1 MNLFEEKN
9 NLDTVEVDI
18 PKIDSK
24 IRLTNRIEEDEENE
38 INEEID
44 NEQIG
49 NNDLIINNMLK
60 NQPNNLK
67 LDEQ

>member
-9 NLDTVEVDI
+9 NLDTAEVDI

-44 NEQIG
+44 NENIG